1 MILKLKRTPGIYLVG
16 FMGSGK
22 STIGAKLADELGWH
36 FGDLDDDIVRSHKTP
51 ISEIF
56 DTHGEAGFREIERQA
71 LKQRVRAVQSGRPL
85 VLALGGG
92 TFVDPENNRLLAE
105 NGVSVWLDCP
115 LDRIWVRI
123 GETSGTRPL
132 ARDPKRFE
140 ELFHARRSE
149 YSRCD
154 YRVAV
159 NTDDAAM
166 VTAAVLEL
174 PLFK

>member
-22 STIGAKLADELGWH
+22 TTIGARLADELGWH
-36 FGDLDDDIVRSHKTP
+36 FGDLDEDIVRGNKLS

-56 DTHGEAGFREIERQA
+56 DLHGEPGFRQMERAA
-71 LKQRVRAVQSGRPL
+71 LRDRVRAVQSGRPL

-92 TFVDPENNRLLAE
+92 TFVDSENNKLLSE
-105 NGVSVWLDCP
+105 NGVSVWLDCAFE
-115 LDRIWVRI
+115 RIRARI
-123 GETSGTRPL
+123 GDGSGRPL

-140 ELFHARRSE
+140 DLFHTRRNE

-154 YRVAV
+154 YRVSV
-159 NTDDAAM
+159 DTDDAVE

>member
-22 STIGAKLADELGWH
+22 TTIGVKLADELGWH
-36 FGDLDDDIVRSHKTP
+36 FGDLDEDIVRLHKTS

-56 DTHGEAGFREIERQA
+56 DSHGERGFREIERDA
-71 LKQRVRAVQSGRPL
+71 LRTRVRAVQSGKPL

-92 TFVDPENNRLLAE
+92 TFVDPENNRLLSE

-115 LDRIWVRI
+115 FERIRARI
-123 GETSGTRPL
+123 GDGSGRPL
-132 ARDPKRFE
+132 ARDPQRFE
-140 ELFHARRSE
+140 DLFRSRRSE

-159 NTDDAAM
+159 ETDDPAT
-166 VTAAVLEL
+166 VTAAVLDL

>member
-22 STIGAKLADELGWH
+22 TTIGKRLADELGWH
-36 FGDLDDDIVRSHKTP
+36 FGDLDEDIVRLQKMS

-56 DTHGEAGFREIERQA
+56 DHHGEPGFREVEREV
-71 LKQRVRAVQSGRPL
+71 LKTRIRAVQSGRPL

-92 TFVDPENNRLLAE
+92 TFVDPENNRLLSE
-105 NGVSVWLDCP
+105 NGVSVWLDCSF
-115 LDRIWVRI
+115 DRIRTRI
-123 GETSGTRPL
+123 GDGSGRPL
-132 ARDPKRFE
+132 ARDPARFQ

-154 YRVAV
+154 YRVPV
-159 NTDDAAM
+159 ETDDPAE
-166 VTAAVLEL
+166 VTAAILEL

>member
-1 MILKLKRTPGIYLVG
+1 M
-16 FMGSGK
+16 
-22 STIGAKLADELGWH
+22 
-36 FGDLDDDIVRSHKTP
+36 
-51 ISEIF
+51 
-56 DTHGEAGFREIERQA
+56 
-71 LKQRVRAVQSGRPL
+71 

-92 TFVDPENNRLLAE
+92 TFVDPENNRLLSE

-115 LDRIWVRI
+115 FERIRTRI
-123 GETSGTRPL
+123 GDGSGRPL

-140 ELFHARRSE
+140 DLFHARRAE

-154 YRVAV
+154 YRVPV
-159 NTDDAAM
+159 DTDDPAM

>member
-22 STIGAKLADELGWH
+22 TTIGSKLADELGWH
-36 FGDLDDDIVRSHKTP
+36 FGDLDEDVVRSHKLS

-56 DTHGEAGFREIERQA
+56 DIHGEAGFREIERAA
-71 LKQRVRAVQSGRPL
+71 LRNRIRAVQSGRPL

-92 TFVDPENNRLLAE
+92 TFVDPDNNRLLSE

-115 LDRIWVRI
+115 FERIRARI
-123 GETSGTRPL
+123 GEGNGRPL
-132 ARDPKRFE
+132 ARDPQRFE
-140 ELFHARRSE
+140 DLFHARRSD

-159 NTDDAAM
+159 DTDDAAL

>member
-36 FGDLDDDIVRSHKTP
+36 FGDLDEDIVRTQKTP

-56 DTHGEAGFREIERQA
+56 DTHGEAGFREIERVA
-71 LKQRVRAVQSGRPL
+71 LRQRVRAVQSGRPL

-105 NGVSVWLDCP
+105 NGVTVWLDCP
-115 LDRIWVRI
+115 FERIRERI
-123 GETSGTRPL
+123 GETQTRPL

-140 ELFHARRSE
+140 ELFHARRNE

-154 YRVAV
+154 YRVEV
-159 NTDDAAM
+159 DSDDAAL

>member
-1 MILKLKRTPGIYLVG
+1 MILKLKRTPGIYIVG

-22 STIGAKLADELGWH
+22 TTVGVKLADELGWH
-36 FGDLDDDIVRSHKTP
+36 FADIDEDIVRSQNAS
-51 ISEIF
+51 ISDIF
-56 DTHGEAGFREIERQA
+56 DAHGELAFREIERAA
-71 LKQRVRAVQSGRPL
+71 LRNRVRAVQSGRPL

-92 TFVDPENNRLLAE
+92 TFVDPENYRLLSE

-115 LDRIWVRI
+115 FERIRERI
-123 GETSGTRPL
+123 GPASGRPL

-140 ELFHARRSE
+140 ELFHARRGE

-154 YRVAV
+154 YRVEV
-159 NTDDAAM
+159 DTDDASIITSAI
-166 VTAAVLEL
+166 LEL

>member
-22 STIGAKLADELGWH
+22 TTVGARLADELGWH
-36 FGDLDDDIVRSHKTP
+36 FSDLDEHIVKSQKAS
-51 ISEIF
+51 ISDIF
-56 DTHGEAGFREIERQA
+56 DAHGEVAFREIERAA
-71 LKQRVRAVQSGRPL
+71 LRERIRAVQSGRPM

-92 TFVDPENNRLLAE
+92 TFVDPENNRLLSE
-105 NGVSVWLDCP
+105 NGVSVWLDCS
-115 LDRIWVRI
+115 LERIRARI
-123 GETSGTRPL
+123 GEASGRPL

-140 ELFHARRSE
+140 ELFHARRAE

-159 NTDDAAM
+159 ETDDPQEI
-166 VTAAVLEL
+166 TAAVLEL

>member
-22 STIGAKLADELGWH
+22 TTIGAKLADELGWH
-36 FGDLDDDIVRSHKTP
+36 FADLDEDIVRTRQTP

-56 DTHGEAGFREIERQA
+56 DSHGETGFREIEREA
-71 LKQRVRAVQSGRPL
+71 LKLRVRAVQSGRPL

-115 LDRIWVRI
+115 LNRIRERI
-123 GETSGTRPL
+123 GDLSGRPL
-132 ARDPKRFE
+132 ARDPQRFA
-140 ELFHARRSE
+140 ELFHARRNE

-159 NTDDAAM
+159 DTDDAAV

>member
-1 MILKLKRTPGIYLVG
+1 VQA
-16 FMGSGK
+16 GK
-22 STIGAKLADELGWH
+22 
-36 FGDLDDDIVRSHKTP
+36 
-51 ISEIF
+51 
-56 DTHGEAGFREIERQA
+56 
-71 LKQRVRAVQSGRPL
+71 PL

-92 TFVDPENNRLLAE
+92 TFVDAENNRLLAE
-105 NGVSVWLDCP
+105 NGVSVWLDCS
-115 LDRIWVRI
+115 LERIRARI
-123 GETSGTRPL
+123 GVAGGRPL

-159 NTDDAAM
+159 ESDDPQAVM
-166 VTAAVLEL
+166 AAVLEL

>member
-16 FMGSGK
+16 FMGCGK
-22 STIGAKLADELGWH
+22 TTIGAHLADELGWS
-36 FGDLDDDIVRSHKTP
+36 FADLDEDVVRKQKLS

-56 DTHGEAGFREIERQA
+56 DLHGEAGFREIERA
-71 LKQRVRAVQSGRPL
+71 VLRERIRAVQSGRPV

-92 TFVDPENNRLLAE
+92 TFVDTENNRLLSE

-115 LDRIWVRI
+115 FERIRARI
-123 GETSGTRPL
+123 GDGSGRPL

-140 ELFHARRSE
+140 ELFHARRAD

-154 YRVAV
+154 YRVEV
-159 NTDDAAM
+159 DTDDAAV

>member
-22 STIGAKLADELGWH
+22 TTIGAKLADELGWH
-36 FGDLDDDIVRSHKTP
+36 FGDLDEDIVKTHQTS
-51 ISEIF
+51 ISELF
-56 DTHGEAGFREIERQA
+56 DTHGEPGFRELERDA
-71 LKQRVRAVQSGRPL
+71 LRKRVRAVQSGRPL

-92 TFVDPENNRLLAE
+92 TFVDPENNRLLSE
-105 NGVSVWLDCP
+105 NGVSVWLDCTFE
-115 LDRIWVRI
+115 RIRARV
-123 GETSGTRPL
+123 GDGSGRPL
-132 ARDPKRFE
+132 ARDPQRFKD
-140 ELFHARRSE
+140 LFHARRSE

-159 NTDDAAM
+159 ESDDAAE

>member
-22 STIGAKLADELGWH
+22 TTIGARLADELGWH
-36 FGDLDDDIVRSHKTP
+36 FADLDEDIVRGQKLS

-56 DTHGEAGFREIERQA
+56 DIHGEAGFREIERA
-71 LKQRVRAVQSGRPL
+71 TLRDRVRAVQSGRPL

-92 TFVDPENNRLLAE
+92 TFVDAENNRLLSE

-115 LDRIWVRI
+115 FERIRARI
-123 GETSGTRPL
+123 GDGSGRPL
-132 ARDPKRFE
+132 ARDPQRLE
-140 ELFHARRSE
+140 ELFHARRAD

-159 NTDDAAM
+159 DTDDADV

>member
-1 MILKLKRTPGIYLVG
+1 MRVQKL
-16 FMGSGK
+16 S
-22 STIGAKLADELGWH
+22 
-36 FGDLDDDIVRSHKTP
+36 

-56 DTHGEAGFREIERQA
+56 DIHGEPGFREIERAA
-71 LKQRVRAVQSGRPL
+71 LRTRVRAVQSGRPL

-92 TFVDPENNRLLAE
+92 TFVDPENNKLLSE

-115 LDRIWVRI
+115 FERIKARI
-123 GETSGTRPL
+123 GDGSGRPL
-132 ARDPKRFE
+132 ACDPHRFQ
-140 ELFHARRSE
+140 ELFHSRRAE

-154 YRVAV
+154 YRVQV
-159 NTDDAAM
+159 DTDEASL

>member
-36 FGDLDDDIVRSHKTP
+36 FGDLDEDIVRTRKTP

-56 DTHGEAGFREIERQA
+56 DSHGEAGFREIEREA
-71 LKQRVRAVQSGRPL
+71 LRQRVRAVQSGRPL

-92 TFVDPENNRLLAE
+92 TFVDPDNNRLLAE

-115 LDRIWVRI
+115 LERIRARV
-123 GETSGTRPL
+123 GDQSGRPL

-140 ELFHARRSE
+140 ALFHARRSI

-159 NTDDAAM
+159 DTDDAAI

>member
-22 STIGAKLADELGWH
+22 TTIGAKLADELGWS
-36 FGDLDDDIVRSHKTP
+36 FGDLDEDVVRKHNLS

-56 DTHGEAGFREIERQA
+56 DIHGESGFREIERAA
-71 LKQRVRAVQSGRPL
+71 LRDRVRAVQAGRPV

-92 TFVDPENNRLLAE
+92 TFVDSENNRLLSE
-105 NGVSVWLDCP
+105 NGVSVWLDCAFE
-115 LDRIWVRI
+115 RIRTRI
-123 GETSGTRPL
+123 GDGSGRPL

-140 ELFHARRSE
+140 QLFHARRAE

-154 YRVAV
+154 YRVEV
-159 NTDDAAM
+159 DTDDAAI
-166 VTAAVLEL
+166 VTAAVMEL

>member
-22 STIGAKLADELGWH
+22 TTIGAKLADELGWH
-36 FGDLDDDIVRSHKTP
+36 FGDLDEDIVLGHKLS

-56 DTHGEAGFREIERQA
+56 DLHGEPGFREIERIA
-71 LKQRVRAVQSGRPL
+71 LRARVRAVQSGRPV

-92 TFVDPENNRLLAE
+92 TFVDAENNRLLAE

-115 LDRIWVRI
+115 FERIRARI
-123 GETSGTRPL
+123 GDGTGRPL
-132 ARDPKRFE
+132 ARDARRFE
-140 ELFHARRSE
+140 ELFHSRRAE

-154 YRVAV
+154 YRVSV
-159 NTDDAAM
+159 DTDDAAI

>member
-22 STIGAKLADELGWH
+22 TTIGKHLADELGWH
-36 FGDLDDDIVRSHKTP
+36 FADLDEDVVRSQKLS

-56 DTHGEAGFREIERQA
+56 DFHGEPGFRDIERVA
-71 LKQRVRAVQSGRPL
+71 LRERVRAVQSGRPL

-92 TFVDPENNRLLAE
+92 TFVDAENNRLLAE

-115 LDRIWVRI
+115 FERIRARI
-123 GETSGTRPL
+123 GDGSGRPL
-132 ARDPKRFE
+132 ARDPKRLE
-140 ELFHARRSE
+140 ELFHLRRND

-159 NTDDAAM
+159 DTDDAAI

>member
-22 STIGAKLADELGWH
+22 TTIGTHVAEELGWS
-36 FGDLDDDIVRSHKTP
+36 FADLDEDIVCKQNLS

-56 DTHGEAGFREIERQA
+56 DIHGEAGFRDIERAA
-71 LKQRVRAVQSGRPL
+71 LKDRVRAVQSGRPV

-92 TFVDPENNRLLAE
+92 TFVDSENNRLLSE

-115 LDRIWVRI
+115 FERIRARI
-123 GETSGTRPL
+123 GDSSGRPL

-140 ELFHARRSE
+140 QLFHSRRAE

-154 YRVAV
+154 YRIEVD
-159 NTDDAAM
+159 TDDAAL